1 VGSDAEAEAEAEAA
15 EAGVFCIYDVTI
27 LDDTFLGNIEHF

>member
-1 VGSDAEAEAEAEAA
+1 VGSDAAEAEAEAEA